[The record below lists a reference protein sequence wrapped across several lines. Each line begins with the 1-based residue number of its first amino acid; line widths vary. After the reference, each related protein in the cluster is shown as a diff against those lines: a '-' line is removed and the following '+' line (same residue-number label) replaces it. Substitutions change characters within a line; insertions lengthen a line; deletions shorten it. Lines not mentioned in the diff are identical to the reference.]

1 MGVALILAWLSCIYV
16 QYKAAKKERA
26 KKAEEIRLAKRA
38 VKGEIGGSSN
48 RQFKPEIEVLTLL
61 LKAKKQVCDPD
72 DISYLSLPSSK
83 SL

>member
-61 LKAKKQVCDPD
+61 LKVCDPD